1 MKRAGWDWSGNSTSM
16 ASGKS
21 HRRTLW
27 LSCCLVWVS
36 LLPAHVFAEDLALTL
51 NQAEFVLDDSPSP
64 PPDSAAW
71 RPLQLPDNWNLSRPQ
86 QGGFGWYRLRFD
98 LPHIPDAPQ
107 AIYLRKLSMNAS
119 VYVNG
124 AFLASGGS
132 FEEPVARHWNRPLF
146 FTIPP
151 SLLKQGRNEL
161 QIRLWAYPN
170 SRGGVDEIQIG
181 SAAALLPHYER
192 RYFVQTI
199 LPQLCNIVV
208 AAQGLIALAIWARR
222 RDEAYYV
229 YFSAFA
235 LLWTIRSTHMLIR
248 DIPIPTFYWD
258 IWVQSSFG
266 WCALLFNVYAMR
278 YLGTRWR
285 WMEAFFLIYAA
296 LGPIAMYLA
305 GPSKLH
311 AVASNWSFAIV
322 PLGIFCETFLI
333 RAALR
338 SRSLEDL
345 LVTIVW
351 ALVIAA
357 AIHDGFVHRDKL
369 AFDSFYMVSYVMIL
383 LCLVVGWH
391 QTSRMVRALN
401 EAERLNLELEQRV
414 AQKHAELA
422 ANFDRMQEMERQTAV
437 DEERRRIMS
446 EMHDGIGSQLIA
458 TLELVEHGAAPGPQV
473 ACELRECLDSLR
485 LAMDS
490 LERTDDDLLTV
501 LGSLRYRLEGRLK
514 RHGIALNWQVEDVP
528 KLSALSPQNVLHI
541 LRILQE
547 AFTNVLKHARA
558 QTITVKTG
566 IEKEWVFIKVADDG
580 CGFTGDRVGRGLMN
594 MRRRAAALGATLEI
608 TPSPASTTLSLYL
621 PRSP

>member
-1 MKRAGWDWSGNSTSM
+1 
-16 ASGKS
+16 
-21 HRRTLW
+21 
-27 LSCCLVWVS
+27 
-36 LLPAHVFAEDLALTL
+36 
-51 NQAEFVLDDSPSP
+51 
-64 PPDSAAW
+64 
-71 RPLQLPDNWNLSRPQ
+71 LQ
-86 QGGFGWYRLRFD
+86 
-98 LPHIPDAPQ
+98 
-107 AIYLRKLSMNAS
+107 
-119 VYVNG
+119 V
-124 AFLASGGS
+124 
-132 FEEPVARHWNRPLF
+132 
-146 FTIPP
+146 
-151 SLLKQGRNEL
+151 
-161 QIRLWAYPN
+161 
-170 SRGGVDEIQIG
+170 
-181 SAAALLPHYER
+181 
-192 RYFVQTI
+192 I

-208 AAQGLIALAIWARR
+208 AAQGLIALAILARR
-222 RDEAYYV
+222 RDEVCYV

-285 WMEAFFLIYAA
+285 LMETSFLIYAA

-305 GPSKLH
+305 GPSNLH

-333 RAALR
+333 RATLR

-369 AFDSFYMVSYVMIL
+369 AFDSFYLVSYVMIL
-383 LCLVVGWH
+383 LCLVVGW
-391 QTSRMVRALN
+391 QQASRMVRALN

-414 AQKHAELA
+414 AHKHAELTV
-422 ANFDRMQEMERQTAV
+422 NFARMQQMERQSAV

-458 TLELVEHGAAPGPQV
+458 TLELVEHGAASSSQI

-514 RHGIALNWQVEDVP
+514 RHGINLDWQVEDVP

-566 IEKEWVFIKVADDG
+566 VKDDRVFIRVADDG
-580 CGFTGDRVGRGLMN
+580 CGFTGNRVGRGLIN
-594 MRRRAAALGATLEI
+594 MRRRAEALGATLEI
-608 TPSPASTTLSLYL
+608 TPSLASTTLSLYL
-621 PRSP
+621 PRCS